1 MGGLGLRRPKVLG
14 LVLFSVR
21 IVKVDN
27 AEFEVLQNRG
37 PELFRRRE
45 LSRLLYRTDV
55 DRAVDAMVEDPDD
68 DVLYEKFIQDIQQ
81 SNWK

>member
-1 MGGLGLRRPKVLG
+1 M
-14 LVLFSVR
+14 
-21 IVKVDN
+21 DN

-68 DVLYEKFIQDIQQ
+68 NGLYEKFIQDIQQ